1 MRHMMPLA
9 FMLLTSAC
17 ISAQTV
23 GITADTVDK
32 QIDYI
37 FSTLGVIL
45 EEE

>member
-1 MRHMMPLA
+1 M
-9 FMLLTSAC
+9 FLLEGLR